1 MTAVD
6 DEAPTPSALDRTLR
20 IFTDVRPGEGRVAI
34 MMFANVLVILCAYY
48 FVKPLR
54 EGWLAV
60 SDIEGLSKMEIKA
73 YSSFGQ
79 SLLLVFVVG
88 AYGRL
93 VARLAPVV
101 LITRATLFC
110 MSNLV
115 IFWLIQ
121 PGFLIENLPYSG
133 IAFYLW
139 VGMFG
144 VFVVAQ
150 FWAFAADLYDDEQGK
165 RLLPLIAIGAT
176 SGAVLGSWL
185 AEAVVGSARLGSADL
200 MLAALAPLT
209 ASIVL
214 TRACGAGR
222 TQRTGLSS
230 DPESSDPES
239 SDPES
244 SDPESPEPARR
255 GAISL
260 VLDSRFLLS
269 VAVITMILNWV
280 NTNGEN
286 ILFRVVQEML
296 EDAVRSAEI
305 EGPTDI
311 VAYVR
316 DGTTAFYGNFFFWV
330 NVVALLLQSIVAS
343 RMLKF
348 GGFGS
353 VFLLLPVIALGSYS
367 VIALLPILWVVKL
380 MKIAENATDYSINNM
395 ARHVLW
401 LPIPSDVTY
410 KAKPT
415 VDTLFAR
422 LGDGL
427 AALTVMFGVQA
438 LTLSVASFAAINIVL
453 IGVWLLLAVWI
464 VREHRKLTGE
474 SQESVAEI

>member
-6 DEAPTPSALDRTLR
+6 PEAPKPSSLDRALR
-20 IFTDVRPGEGRVAI
+20 IFTDVRPGEGRVAV
-34 MMFANVLVILCAYY
+34 MMFANVLLILCAYY

-54 EGWLAV
+54 EGWLAI
-60 SDIEGLSKMEIKA
+60 SDIEGLSKMELKA

-79 SLLLVFVVG
+79 SLLLVFIVG

-93 VARLAPVV
+93 VARLPPVV

-110 MSNLV
+110 MSNLL
-115 IFWLIQ
+115 IFWLLQ
-121 PGFLIENLPYSG
+121 PGFLIDNLPYSG

-176 SGAVLGSWL
+176 SGATIGSWL
-185 AEAVVGSARLGSADL
+185 AETAVESARLGSSDL

-214 TRACGAGR
+214 TRACTAER
-222 TQRTGLSS
+222 AQRATPSPTT
-230 DPESSDPES
+230 PESA
-239 SDPES
+239 
-244 SDPESPEPARR
+244 EPARQ

-286 ILFRVVQEML
+286 MLFRVVQEML
-296 EDAVRSAEI
+296 EGAVRSEGI
-305 EGPTDI
+305 EGQAE
-311 VAYVR
+311 VLAYVR
-316 DGTTAFYGNFFFWV
+316 DGTTAFYGSFFFWV
-330 NVVALLLQSIVAS
+330 NLVALFLQSIIAS
-343 RMLKF
+343 RMLKY
-348 GGFGS
+348 GGFAS
-353 VFLLLPVIALGSYS
+353 VFLLLPVIALLSYS

-401 LPIPSDVTY
+401 LPVPSDVTY

-438 LTLSVASFAAINIVL
+438 LTLSVESFAAINIVL
-453 IGVWLLLAVWI
+453 IGAWI
-464 VREHRKLTGE
+464 LIALWTVRAHRELTGE
-474 SQESVAEI
+474 TEASEVGS